1 MTQFMSNE
9 NEDGRR
15 ILYLYFRITILACK
29 IEISKLK
36 DECIFWG
43 KKGKEEKRMI
53 VPLKDIQRHSRLFI

>member
-15 ILYLYFRITILACK
+15 ILYLYLRITILACK

-36 DECIFWG
+36 DECNF
-43 KKGKEEKRMI
+43 
-53 VPLKDIQRHSRLFI
+53 